1 MHLTGEHTVLA
12 SVGGSVGGQAYYEAS
27 SVPGLLSWG
36 RDIRTTID
44 LDDEKVAAAA
54 RELGTTS
61 KVETVNAALAYV
73 AARRQRAEAFDDPLI
88 WGSPD
93 LADPEILVQARR

>member
-1 MHLTGEHTVLA
+1 LAAAAHDRHHLAHKVCLA
-12 SVGGSVGGQAYYEAS
+12 GYHDGVS
-27 SVPGLLSWG
+27 
-36 RDIRTTID
+36 RTTID
-44 LDDEKVAAAA
+44 LDDEKLAAAA

-73 AARRQRAEAFDDPLI
+73 AERRRRAEAFDDPLI

-93 LADPEILVQARR
+93 LANPDIRAEARR

>member
-1 MHLTGEHTVLA
+1 M
-12 SVGGSVGGQAYYEAS
+12 S
-27 SVPGLLSWG
+27 
-36 RDIRTTID
+36 RTTID
-44 LDDEKVAAAA
+44 LDDDKLAAAA

-73 AARRQRAEAFDDPLI
+73 AERRLRAEAFDDPLV

-93 LADPEILVQARR
+93 LADPQVRATARR